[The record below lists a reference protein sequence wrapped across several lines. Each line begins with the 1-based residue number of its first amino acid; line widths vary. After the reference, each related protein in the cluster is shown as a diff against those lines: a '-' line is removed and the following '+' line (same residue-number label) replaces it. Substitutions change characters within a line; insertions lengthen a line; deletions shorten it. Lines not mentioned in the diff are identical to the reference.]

1 MSERAFTLVEL
12 VVVLG
17 VIALLTHLAVREFA
31 HLRDQKLESV
41 ADRQL
46 ETIRS
51 SVYERGSDGLPAGFL
66 ADMGRMPNAAETN
79 SLSELW
85 ACPKGARP
93 FAVLRAKAENLV
105 VGAKA
110 LADESVCVPTGW
122 RGPYLRLPFGKSA
135 LRDPWGNEFV
145 VKDEAGFER
154 VSATNGAAIAV
165 SHYGAASR
173 LEARRVCPLVP
184 DGGARS
190 RLVVSG
196 APQGTNTYSTIAYTW
211 YGPADG
217 LITGATAMVSFP
229 MPAEFT
235 GLTPGVRILKESVT
249 GVARQIVVRP
259 GDNFIQLPLP

>member
-1 MSERAFTLVEL
+1 MRRAFTLVEL

-46 ETIRS
+46 ETIRA
-51 SVYERGSDGLPAGFL
+51 SVYERGADGLPTGFL

-79 SLSELW
+79 SLAELW
-85 ACPKGARP
+85 VCPTGARR
-93 FAVLRAKAENLV
+93 FAVLRAKGANLV
-105 VGAKA
+105 TGAKA
-110 LADESVCVPTGW
+110 IADETVYVPTGW
-122 RGPYLRLPFGKSA
+122 RGPYLRLPFGKAA

-154 VSATNGAAIAV
+154 VSATNGVTLAV

-173 LEARRVCPLVP
+173 PEARRICPLVP
-184 DGGARS
+184 SGGAES

-196 APQGTNTYSTIAYTW
+196 APQGTNAYSTITYTW

-217 LITGATAMVSFP
+217 LITGATATVSFP
-229 MPAEFT
+229 TPAEFT

-249 GVARQIVVRP
+249 GVARQIVVQP